1 MPYKAEIKGKSVYY
15 LKVNKSN
22 LTKLFFLFRFTL
34 YAAHNRLT
42 GETWER
48 SVKNSR
54 FIVSAEYVFFSYS
67 LYFFFNHAVSCTL
80 QGRQMEPSVKT
91 LRSPLFAEFWR
102 YYVSSGRTQKKY
114 TVCHHTKYCACIVI

>member
-1 MPYKAEIKGKSVYY
+1 MLYLRQIKFFLQTYFVSVFGVARDRRSGSLLATGSVRPRTSTAKRLRENVPYKAEIKGKSVYY

-54 FIVSAEYVFFSYS
+54 FIVSAEYVFF
-67 LYFFFNHAVSCTL
+67 
-80 QGRQMEPSVKT
+80 
-91 LRSPLFAEFWR
+91 
-102 YYVSSGRTQKKY
+102 
-114 TVCHHTKYCACIVI
+114 